1 MDITSEQLGE
11 RTIVRLAGR
20 LDGRWA
26 DHLSRELDSR
36 LRLGQHHIT
45 LDMAATVFLSSVGIR
60 VLMNFHKKFKALD
73 GSFAIQNPSPQV
85 GDILR
90 LAGLLKFFTPAPA
103 PSANADASRA
113 PNGGRKHA
121 SATTRFE
128 VFDLGGGGMVCRTQ
142 GDPARLDGC
151 QFTADDCQRL
161 SLPPSTLAIG
171 LGALGGSFDECRND
185 FGEFMALGGSA
196 VCLPGNGSTQC
207 DFLMAE
213 GGYVPEIQS
222 LYSLACDG
230 QFGHLVRFECI
241 DAQQPTGLTELTQA
255 ALALVDAPAACI
267 AIAAESGGLIGA
279 ALRRSPAAGAQ
290 ADAPW
295 GFPAMRQWLSFSTE
309 RLDAGSMVIAAGVVA
324 HEARC
329 PAALSPFL
337 RATGLAG
344 SPLGHVHAVP
354 FRYKPLPEGLIELQ
368 RAIKPFIDSESAQ
381 TVLHLLCDDRD
392 AQAPEESRF
401 IRGALWVAPLTFGA
415 SPP

>member
-11 RTIVRLAGR
+11 RTVVRLSGR

-45 LDMAATVFLSSVGIR
+45 LDLSETVFLSSVGIR
-60 VLMNFHKKFKALD
+60 VLMNFYKKFKALE

-90 LAGLLKFFTPAPA
+90 LAGLLKFFAPA
-103 PSANADASRA
+103 ASADAVATRPRNA
-113 PNGGRKHA
+113 GRQHA
-121 SATTRFE
+121 SESTRFE
-128 VFDLGGGGMVCRTQ
+128 VFDLEGGGMVCRTL

-151 QFTADDCQRL
+151 RFTADDCQRL
-161 SLPPSTLAIG
+161 SLPSSTLALG
-171 LGALGGSFDECRND
+171 LGALGGNFDECRND

-207 DFLMAE
+207 DFLVAE

-230 QFGHLVRFECI
+230 RFGHLVRFEAI
-241 DAQQPTGLTELTQA
+241 DAQHPAGLTELTQA
-255 ALALVDAPAACI
+255 ALALVDTPAACI

-290 ADAPW
+290 SDAPW
-295 GFPAMRQWLSFSTE
+295 EFPTMRQWLSFSTE

-368 RAIKPFIDSESAQ
+368 RTIKPFIDSESAQ
-381 TVLHLLCDDRD
+381 SVLHLLCDDRD
-392 AQAPEESRF
+392 AHAPEESRF
-401 IRGALWVAPLTFGA
+401 IRGALWVAPLTFGT
-415 SPP
+415 SQP

>member
-26 DHLSRELDSR
+26 DHLSRELDAR

-45 LDMAATVFLSSVGIR
+45 LDMAETVFLSSVGIR
-60 VLMNFHKKFKALD
+60 VLMNFHKKCKALD
-73 GSFAIQNPSPQV
+73 GSFAIQSPSQQV

-90 LAGLLKFFTPAPA
+90 LAGLLKFFAPA
-103 PSANADASRA
+103 PSANDDASRA
-113 PNGGRKHA
+113 ANAGRRHA
-121 SATTRFE
+121 SETTRFE
-128 VFDLGGGGMVCRTQ
+128 VFELTGGGMVCRTL
-142 GDPARLDGC
+142 GDPSRLDGC

-161 SLPPSTLAIG
+161 SLPSSTLALG

-207 DFLMAE
+207 DFLVAE

-222 LYSLACDG
+222 LYGLACDG
-230 QFGHLVRFECI
+230 QFGHLVRFEAI

-309 RLDAGSMVIAAGVVA
+309 RLDAGAMVIAAGVVA

-329 PAALSPFL
+329 PTALSPFV
-337 RATGLAG
+337 RAVGVAG

-415 SPP
+415 SQP

>member
-11 RTIVRLAGR
+11 RTVVRLAGR

-26 DHLSRELDSR
+26 DHLSSELDSR

-60 VLMNFHKKFKALD
+60 VLMNFYKKFKALE
-73 GSFAIQNPSPQV
+73 GSLAIQNPSPQV
-85 GDILR
+85 GDILQ
-90 LAGLLKFFTPAPA
+90 LAGLLKFFAPA
-103 PSANADASRA
+103 ASADAAATRSRNA
-113 PNGGRKHA
+113 GRQHA
-121 SATTRFE
+121 SESTRFE
-128 VFDLGGGGMVCRTQ
+128 IFDLEGGGMVCRAQ

-161 SLPPSTLAIG
+161 SLPSSTLALG

-207 DFLMAE
+207 DFLVAE

-230 QFGHLVRFECI
+230 QFGHLVRFEAI
-241 DAQQPTGLTELTQA
+241 DAQRPTGLTELTQA

-279 ALRRSPAAGAQ
+279 ALRRSPAVGAQ
-290 ADAPW
+290 SDAPW

-324 HEARC
+324 HQARS
-329 PAALSPFL
+329 PHVLAPFL
-337 RATGLAG
+337 RPVGVAG

-368 RAIKPFIDSESAQ
+368 RAIKPFIDSESAK

-401 IRGALWVAPLTFGA
+401 IRGALWVAPLNFGA
-415 SPP
+415 PPP

>member
-11 RTIVRLAGR
+11 RTVMRLAGR

-36 LRLGQHHIT
+36 LRLGQHHVT
-45 LDMAATVFLSSVGIR
+45 LDMAETVFLSSVGIR
-60 VLMNFHKKFKALD
+60 VLMNFYKKFKALD
-73 GSFAIQNPSPQV
+73 GSFAIQTPSPQV
-85 GDILR
+85 GEILQ
-90 LAGLLKFFTPAPA
+90 LAGLLKFFTPAESTA
-103 PSANADASRA
+103 PSAPARAANVSRQ
-113 PNGGRKHA
+113 HA
-121 SATTRFE
+121 SASTRFE

-151 QFTADDCQRL
+151 RFTADDCQRL
-161 SLPPSTLAIG
+161 SLPASTLALG
-171 LGALGGSFDECRND
+171 LGALGGTFDECRND
-185 FGEFMALGGSA
+185 FGEFLALAGSA

-207 DFLMAE
+207 DFLVAE

-230 QFGHLVRFECI
+230 RFGHLVRFESI
-241 DAQQPTGLTELTQA
+241 DAQRPTGLAELTQA
-255 ALALVDAPAACI
+255 ALELVDAPAACI

-324 HEARC
+324 HEAHC

-337 RATGLAG
+337 RTTGVAG

-354 FRYKPLPEGLIELQ
+354 FRYKPLPEGLIDLH
-368 RAIKPFIDSESAQ
+368 RVIKPFIDSESAH

-392 AQAPEESRF
+392 AQQPEESRF
-401 IRGALWVAPLTFGA
+401 IRGALWVAPLTFGT
-415 SPP
+415 SQP

>member
-11 RTIVRLAGR
+11 RTVVRLAGR

-45 LDMAATVFLSSVGIR
+45 LDMAETVFLSSVGIR

-73 GSFAIQNPSPQV
+73 GSFAIQNPSAQV
-85 GDILR
+85 GDILQ
-90 LAGLLKFFTPAPA
+90 LAGLLKFFTPASTA
-103 PSANADASRA
+103 PSAPARAVNVSR
-113 PNGGRKHA
+113 PHA

-128 VFDLGGGGMVCRTQ
+128 VFDLDGGGMVCRTQ
-142 GDPARLDGC
+142 GDPSRLDGC
-151 QFTADDCQRL
+151 RFTADDCQRL
-161 SLPPSTLAIG
+161 SLPASTLALG
-171 LGALGGSFDECRND
+171 LGALGGNFNECRDD

-207 DFLMAE
+207 DFLVAE
-213 GGYVPEIQS
+213 GDYVPEIQS

-230 QFGHLVRFECI
+230 QFGHLVRFEAI
-241 DAQQPTGLTELTQA
+241 DAQHPTGLSELTQA

-309 RLDAGSMVIAAGVVA
+309 RLDAGSMVIAAGVIAQPTRSPQVLA
-324 HEARC
+324 
-329 PAALSPFL
+329 PFL
-337 RATGLAG
+337 RPVGVAG

-354 FRYKPLPEGLIELQ
+354 FRYKPLPEGLIDLQ

-392 AQAPEESRF
+392 AQQPEESRF
-401 IRGALWVAPLTFGA
+401 IRGALWVAPLTFGT
-415 SPP
+415 SKP

>member
-11 RTIVRLAGR
+11 RTVMRLAGR

-45 LDMAATVFLSSVGIR
+45 LDLSETVFLSSVGIR
-60 VLMNFHKKFKALD
+60 VLMNFYKKFKALE

-85 GDILR
+85 GDILQ
-90 LAGLLKFFTPAPA
+90 LAGLLKFFAPA
-103 PSANADASRA
+103 ASADAAATRSR
-113 PNGGRKHA
+113 NSGRQHA
-121 SATTRFE
+121 SASTRFE
-128 VFDLGGGGMVCRTQ
+128 VFDLEGGGMVCHTQ

-151 QFTADDCQRL
+151 RFTADDCQRL
-161 SLPPSTLAIG
+161 SLPSSTLALG

-207 DFLMAE
+207 DFLVAE
-213 GGYVPEIQS
+213 GSYVPEIQS

-230 QFGHLVRFECI
+230 QFGHLVRFEAI
-241 DAQQPTGLTELTQA
+241 DAQHPTGLTELTQA

-295 GFPAMRQWLSFSTE
+295 EFPAMRQWLSFSTE

-324 HEARC
+324 HQARS
-329 PAALSPFL
+329 PQALAPFL
-337 RATGLAG
+337 RPVGVAG

-392 AQAPEESRF
+392 ADAPEESRF
-401 IRGALWVAPLTFGA
+401 IRGALWVAPLTFGT
-415 SPP
+415 PQP